1 MIYPEENKTT
11 YPKINFKTS
20 YPKINSRYIKDLTN
34 KKKITENMERKLKEG
49 NFPPPQARK
58 KQMLNRKIKISDKLG
73 ERITTHLRDKRL
85 ISVK

>member
-1 MIYPEENKTT
+1 
-11 YPKINFKTS
+11 
-20 YPKINSRYIKDLTN
+20 
-34 KKKITENMERKLKEG
+34 MERKLKEG

-73 ERITTHLRDKRL
+73 ERITTHLRDKWL